1 MIKNASTTLKC
12 FRTLCIILGKPVE
25 KFQGQFSAKSMIVI
39 LPEWCLDH
47 HQHEPELEKTKQV
60 PTLGLSLNSKFKEKY
75 PFSIGQNG

>member
-47 HQHEPELEKTKQV
+47 HQHEPELEKTWQV
-60 PTLGLSLNSKFKEKY
+60 YRLIQNSKKKN
-75 PFSIGQNG
+75 PLSIGQKNG